1 MSFSAKTRQETI
13 EELQKIKLDVL
24 VIGGGITGAG
34 LVLQGSAKGMNIGLI
49 EKEDFSSGTSSR
61 STKLVHGGLR
71 YLKQFEVEMVANIT
85 QERSII
91 GEMAPHIVKPEYMG
105 IPIYDEPDTTFGDFS
120 SEIALELY
128 DYLANVDENWRHY
141 FISREELIKGEPIL
155 KFEGLLKG
163 GLYLDYLNDDSRLT
177 VDTIKKAHDLGA
189 YISNYVEMTDF
200 IYENNKAVGVR
211 ARDVIS
217 GETFDIRA
225 SVIVNATGPWSDEIR
240 DHLEQNVHERMYPS
254 KGVHFVVDYERLPV
268 KRTIYTDTGL
278 RDDRMIFIIPRGN
291 KTYFGTT
298 DTPVGDVEENEV
310 TQDDIDYLLKAIN
323 YRFPDARISLDD
335 IKSSWSGLRPLL
347 KELGEEESSPG
358 TISRSH
364 EVIKSGDNV
373 ITIAGGKLTDFRL
386 MAMDVFDEIDSFFG
400 KQGKKFKEVD
410 TSTIQISGGELV
422 KEEEESFKA
431 YVKDKVQEGKKL
443 GLSEDQATY
452 LTKWYGTNV
461 PTVYG
466 LIEKAKKSE
475 LPLHI
480 ALQAE
485 YAVEYEMAQT
495 LEDFFDRRTEHLLF
509 HPEDINAWKQG
520 VSEIFAKELNWSDE
534 VKKQN
539 IKQLDEIYD
548 ETTLKSFR

>member
-1 MSFSAKTRQETI
+1 MSFSTKTRQETI
-13 EELQKIKLDVL
+13 EELQKSKLDVL

-49 EKEDFSSGTSSR
+49 EKKDFSSGTSSR

-71 YLKQFEVEMVANIT
+71 YLKQFEVEMVSNIT
-85 QERSII
+85 QERSVI
-91 GEMAPHIVKPEYMG
+91 GKMAPHIVKPEYMG

-120 SEIALELY
+120 SEIALKLY
-128 DYLANVDENWRHY
+128 DYLADVDENWRHY

-155 KFEGLLKG
+155 KSEGLLKG

-177 VDTIKKAHDLGA
+177 VDTMKKAHDLGA
-189 YISNYVEMTDF
+189 FISNYVEMIDF

-211 ARDVIS
+211 ARDVLS
-217 GETFDIRA
+217 GESFDIRA
-225 SVIVNATGPWSDEIR
+225 SVIINATGPWSDEIR
-240 DHLEQNVHERMYPS
+240 EHLEQNVHERMYPS

-298 DTPVGDVEENEV
+298 DTPVDSIEENQV
-310 TQDDIDYLLKAIN
+310 TQEDIDYLLKAIN
-323 YRFPDARISLDD
+323 FRFPDARITLGD

-347 KELGEEESSPG
+347 KNLGEEENSPG

-386 MAMDVFDEIDSFFG
+386 MAMDVFNEVDSFFK
-400 KQGKKFKEVD
+400 KQGKRFKEVD
-410 TSTIQISGGELV
+410 TSSIQISGGELV
-422 KEEEESFKA
+422 NEGEESFKK
-431 YVKDKVQEGKKL
+431 YVKNKVQEGKKL
-443 GLSEDQATY
+443 GFSEDQATY
-452 LTKWYGTNV
+452 LTEWYGTNV
-461 PTVYG
+461 PIVYG
-466 LIEKAKKSE
+466 LIDKVKDSE

-480 ALQAE
+480 AVQAE
-485 YAVEYEMAQT
+485 YAVEFEMAQT

-509 HPEDINAWKQG
+509 HSEDINAWKQG
-520 VSEIFAKELNWSDE
+520 VSEIFSRKLNWSDE
-534 VKKQN
+534 VRKQN
-539 IKQLDEIYD
+539 IKQLDELYD
-548 ETTLKSFR
+548 KITLKSFR